1 MSTLPTYT
9 HFGGTHPET
18 AALANCL
25 RATGLRAPH
34 SGEPYSEALLL
45 GIGGG
50 LGAGYIL
57 WEFQQHLA
65 RVLVLGFRHSWQY
78 PVRFLET
85 ICQRVGAS
93 ATLRETGG
101 GATAERQL
109 QDALTAGTPPVA
121 WVDRAHMPYL
131 QLPPVLKGHF
141 GHFVAVAGF
150 DGDRAIIDDLAV
162 RPFLVA
168 TEDLAAARGRITSY
182 KNRLLIPTS
191 LPGAAADLPAAVE
204 AGLRDCVANLTA
216 KSDSFSLPALKK
228 WARMMTDRKNPKGWP
243 VLFANPRGLYGL
255 LQSGFE
261 GIALDGTGGD
271 GLRSL
276 YAAFLDEAAPLVGR
290 PALVEV
296 AASYRELAADW
307 VALAEAA
314 LPDSVPD
321 FREARDLLRDRHDRL
336 LAEGEA
342 AVSANEPLT
351 ARIQALHAAL
361 NRDFPLDATAK
372 DALFADLAERLRAL
386 YAKEV
391 AVAGA
396 LGEAL
401 R

>member
-25 RATGLRAPH
+25 NAAGMRAPH
-34 SGEPYSEALLL
+34 NGQPYSEALLL

-57 WEFQQHLA
+57 WEFQQHQA
-65 RVLVLGFRHSWQY
+65 RILVLGFRHSWQY

-85 ICQRVGAS
+85 ICDRIGAD
-93 ATLRETGG
+93 AVVHETGG
-101 GATAERQL
+101 ERTAERQL
-109 QDALTAGTPPVA
+109 RAAIEAGTPPVA

-131 QLPPVLKGHF
+131 QLPAGLKGHI
-141 GHFVAVAGF
+141 GHFVAVAGQ
-150 DGDRAIIDDLAV
+150 DGDAAIIDDLAV
-162 RPFLVA
+162 RPFFVP
-168 TEDLAAARGRITSY
+168 TDDFAAARGRIASY
-182 KNRLLIPTS
+182 KNRLLIPAP
-191 LPGAAADLPAAVE
+191 LPGSAPDLPEAVE
-204 AGLRDCVANLTA
+204 AGLRDCLANLTA

-243 VLFANPRGLYGL
+243 MLFVDPRGLYGL
-255 LQSGFE
+255 LQSVFE

-276 YAAFLDEAAPLVGR
+276 YAAFLDEAAPIVGR
-290 PALVEV
+290 PALAEV
-296 AASYRELAADW
+296 AMRYRDLAADW

-314 LPDSVPD
+314 LPGSVPD
-321 FREARDLLRDRHDRL
+321 FLQARELLRERHERL
-336 LAEGEA
+336 MAGGQA
-342 AVSANEPLT
+342 AVATNEPLT

-361 NRDFPLDATAK
+361 NRAFPLDGVAT
-372 DALFADLAERLRAL
+372 DALFTDLAERLRAIH
-386 YAKEV
+386 AKEL

-396 LGEAL
+396 LSEAL
-401 R
+401 V